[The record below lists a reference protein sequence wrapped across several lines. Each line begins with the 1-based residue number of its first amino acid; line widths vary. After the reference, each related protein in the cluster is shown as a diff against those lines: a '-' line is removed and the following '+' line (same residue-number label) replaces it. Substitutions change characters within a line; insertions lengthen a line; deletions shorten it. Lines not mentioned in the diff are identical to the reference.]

1 MQSHQ
6 QKMLK
11 EFVSAG
17 RLELVSFDT
26 KFFSQQFES
35 CLQSRIDALNLL
47 EDHSLQNAFTLSYAF
62 ARKAA
67 NLLLYFRN
75 VRPTARGGHRV
86 IFEALELDEL
96 VPAGL
101 PKSYDDLRVKR
112 NIVEYPDVYTEQIDL
127 ASIHRCI
134 EIGDQLLA
142 IAQSTSS

>member
-1 MQSHQ
+1 
-6 QKMLK
+6 MLK

-134 EIGDQLLA
+134 GIGDQLLA
-142 IAQSTSS
+142 IAQGTSS